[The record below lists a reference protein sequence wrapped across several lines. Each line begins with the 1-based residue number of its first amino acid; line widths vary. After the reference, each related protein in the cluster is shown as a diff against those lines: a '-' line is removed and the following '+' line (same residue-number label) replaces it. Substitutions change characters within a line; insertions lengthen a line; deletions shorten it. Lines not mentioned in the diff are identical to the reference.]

1 MKIGLTYD
9 LRQDYLAEGYSEEET
24 AEFDRPDTIDSIASA
39 LAGLGHETDRIGAA
53 RRLIDRLAPGD
64 RWGLVF
70 NIAEGL
76 HGPAREAQV
85 PAILALF
92 QIPYTFSD
100 PLTMTLALH
109 KNLAKTI
116 VRQAGLPTPDFA
128 LVERIADIDKVD
140 LPLPLF
146 AKPVAEGTSKGIS
159 ADSKISSPQALR
171 QSCTTLLEQFH
182 QPVLVETYLPGREFT
197 VGLAGGGDTAEVLG
211 TLEVILHPHA
221 EADVYSYRNKEECE
235 DLVHYKLVGAESD
248 DQVRQSEEIA
258 LAAWR
263 ILGCRDAGR
272 VDLRC
277 DAQGRPNFIEANPL
291 PGLHP
296 MHSDLPI
303 LCTSLGIPYASLI
316 ERIVQSALHR
326 TNAALHRTKADCTHR
341 CLPSR

>member
-39 LAGLGHETDRIGAA
+39 LEGLGHEADRIGSA
-53 RRLIDRLAPGD
+53 RRLIDRLARGD
-64 RWGLVF
+64 RWDLVF

-76 HGPAREAQV
+76 HGAAREAQV
-85 PAILALF
+85 PAILDLY

-128 LVERIADIDKVD
+128 LVERIDDIDKVD
-140 LPLPLF
+140 LPPPLF

-159 ADSKISSPQALR
+159 ADSKILTRQALR
-171 QSCTTLLEQFH
+171 PSCTALLERFR

-197 VGLAGGGDTAEVLG
+197 VGLAGSGDEAEVLG
-211 TLEVILHPHA
+211 ALEVILHPHA

-235 DLVHYKLVGAESD
+235 DLVHYKLVSADAD
-248 DQVRQSEEIA
+248 DQVRQSEQIA

-277 DAQGRPNFIEANPL
+277 DVQGRPNFIEANPL
-291 PGLHP
+291 PGLNP
-296 MHSDLPI
+296 VHSDLPI
-303 LCTSLGIPYASLI
+303 LCTSLGMPYTSLI

-326 TNAALHRTKADCTHR
+326 TSAALHRTEATSGHSCPPPR
-341 CLPSR
+341 

>member
-1 MKIGLTYD
+1 MMKIGLTYD

-24 AEFDRPDTIDSIASA
+24 AEFDRPDTIESIESA
-39 LAGLGHETDRIGAA
+39 LQDLHYQTDRIGNGK
-53 RRLIDRLAPGD
+53 RLIDRLAQGD

-76 HGPAREAQV
+76 HGTAREAQV
-85 PAILALF
+85 PAILDLF

-100 PLTMTLALH
+100 PLTMTVALH
-109 KNLAKTI
+109 KHLAKTI

-128 LVERIADIDKVD
+128 LVERTEDIDKVD

-146 AKPVAEGTSKGIS
+146 VKPAAEGTSKGIS
-159 ADSKISSPQALR
+159 ADSKIVNRPALR
-171 QSCTTLLEQFH
+171 QACDALLKQFR

-197 VGLAGGGDTAEVLG
+197 VGLAGNGERAEVLG
-211 TLEVILHPHA
+211 TLEVILHPKA

-235 DLVHYKLVGAESD
+235 DLVHYKLVRAEND
-248 DQVRQSEEIA
+248 DHVRESEQIA

-263 ILGCRDAGR
+263 MLGCRDAGR

-277 DAQGRPNFIEANPL
+277 DAQGRANFIEANPL

-296 MHSDLPI
+296 GHSDLPI
-303 LCTSLGIPYASLI
+303 LCTSLGIPYVSLI
-316 ERIVQSALHR
+316 ERIVQSALQRINSH
-326 TNAALHRTKADCTHR
+326 ASCGSL
-341 CLPSR
+341 